1 MAKSPC
7 YNKINKGENAKKLE
21 VIQVKEVFL
30 KAHQMT
36 REIKRQYQEVDYR
49 AQFGLCLSYLLK
61 NRKEEKG
68 MEYPELTGT
77 PKQVAWANDIREK
90 MVEGMKQAL
99 EHRIYMLRKYHSE
112 QISEEKIEKFK
123 EECLELLKYMVETK
137 TSAKWYI
144 EHRSAAHDIIFK
156 NLNRERKGME
166 LIKI

>member
-1 MAKSPC
+1 VRE
-7 YNKINKGENAKKLE
+7 I
-21 VIQVKEVFL
+21 FL

-61 NRKEEKG
+61 NRKEVKD

-77 PKQVAWANDIREK
+77 PKQVAWAYDIREK

-99 EHRIYMLRKYHSE
+99 EHRVYMLRKYHSE
-112 QISEEKIEKFK
+112 QISEEKIEQFQK
-123 EECLELLKYMVETK
+123 ECLELLKYMVETK

-144 EHRSAAHDIIFK
+144 EHRNAAHDIIFK

>member
-1 MAKSPC
+1 
-7 YNKINKGENAKKLE
+7 
-21 VIQVKEVFL
+21 
-30 KAHQMT
+30 
-36 REIKRQYQEVDYR
+36 
-49 AQFGLCLSYLLK
+49 
-61 NRKEEKG
+61 

-112 QISEEKIEKFK
+112 QVSKEMIEKFQK
-123 EECLELLKYMVETK
+123 ENLELLKYMVETK

-144 EHRSAAHDIIFK
+144 DNRNTAHDIIFK
-156 NLNRERKGME
+156 NLNRERNGME

>member
-1 MAKSPC
+1 MRE
-7 YNKINKGENAKKLE
+7 I
-21 VIQVKEVFL
+21 FL

-68 MEYPELTGT
+68 MEYPELIGT
-77 PKQVAWANDIREK
+77 PKQVAWAYDIREK
-90 MVEGMKQAL
+90 MVEGMKKAL

-112 QISEEKIEKFK
+112 QVTEEMIEKFQ
-123 EECLELLKYMVETK
+123 EENLELLNYMIEHK

-144 EHRSAAHDIIFK
+144 DNRNVAHEIIFK
-156 NLNRERKGME
+156 NLNRERKDME
-166 LIKI
+166 LI